1 MTQKE
6 KELLTEYLY
15 NMDMRLD
22 SAISDCSY
30 RFVRRDLDELDL
42 LEEILAHNTYKAFK
56 QFAGDIIRILNLA
69 DCNNL

>member
-56 QFAGDIIRILNLA
+56 QFSSDIVRILKLA